1 MHSKLTT
8 FLKFRHFAL
17 IEAIADQGTMHR
29 AATAL
34 HMTQSTASKM
44 LADLEAMLGAALF
57 HREPR
62 GMTPTPLGLFALG
75 AARSQ
80 TNTIARFEEDFI
92 ARRDG
97 GYGTLSIGAIMGSA
111 PDIVAHAVADMKRSK
126 PQLTIRL
133 LGETSDQI
141 LDMLEAG
148 KIDLVVGRF
157 KSTRHQQLFSFEHL
171 AEEPL
176 ILIAR
181 QEHPLVS
188 GFDGNLQ
195 ALLEHPWVLQPA
207 ATPTRQVL
215 DQMFADIGSLGPANC
230 VECVSIFAILH
241 LVQVSNA
248 VAVLPLSVVKAHL
261 QAGLLVQLP
270 MFPAASISGFGLVIP
285 KTQALS
291 NNANMFAD
299 FLRKRSV

>member
-1 MHSKLTT
+1 MNSKLTT

-44 LADLEAMLGAALF
+44 LADLETILGAALF
-57 HREPR
+57 DRAPR
-62 GMTPTPLGLFALG
+62 GMTPTPLGRYAL
-75 AARSQ
+75 AVARTQ
-80 TNTIARFEEDFI
+80 TSNIARFEEDFI

-111 PDIVAHAVADMKRSK
+111 PDVVAHAVADMKRIK

-148 KIDLVVGRF
+148 KIDLAVGRF
-157 KSTRHQQLFSFEHL
+157 NSTRHEQLFSFEHL

-176 ILIAR
+176 VLIAR
-181 QEHPLVS
+181 QEHALVS
-188 GFDGNLQ
+188 GFDGNLHT
-195 ALLEHPWVLQPA
+195 LLEHPWVLQPP

-215 DQMFADIGSLGPANC
+215 DQMFADVGSLGPVNC
-230 VECVSIFAILH
+230 VECVSILAILH
-241 LVQVSNA
+241 LVQVSDA
-248 VAVLPLSVVKAHL
+248 VAVLPVSVVRAHL

-270 MFPAASISGFGLVIP
+270 MFPAAYIVGFGLVIP
-285 KTQALS
+285 KTEALS
-291 NNANMFAD
+291 KTASTFAN
-299 FLRKRSV
+299 FLRNRAE